1 MSISLATEVVI
12 MEKFSDLEEALV
24 LRALSML
31 EVEENVEETE
41 GNSLTLSLWVEDLG
55 GEDVLMRQI
64 IVIKDSPTDYSV
76 YDMDDEETQEVDLV
90 FEGGFANMIQYLSSI
105 NNVLLSV
112 YASHYEQATF
122 EMLNKI
128 RKGEIVSPKESEDGG
143 MRS

>member
-1 MSISLATEVVI
+1 MEAN
-12 MEKFSDLEEALV
+12 MEKFSDLEEALI

-31 EVEENVEETE
+31 EVEENIEEAE
-41 GNSLTLSLWVEDLG
+41 ENSLTLSLWVEDLD
-55 GEDVLMRQI
+55 GEDILMRQI

-105 NNVLLSV
+105 NNVFLGV

-143 MRS
+143 MRA

>member
-1 MSISLATEVVI
+1 
-12 MEKFSDLEEALV
+12 MEKFSELEEALIAS
-24 LRALSML
+24 ALSML
-31 EVEENVEETE
+31 EIEENIEEAE
-41 GNSLTLSLWVEDLG
+41 ENSVTMSLWIEDLDG
-55 GEDVLMRQI
+55 KDTLMRQI
-64 IVIKDSPTDYSV
+64 IIVKDSPTDYSV

-112 YASHYEQATF
+112 YASHFEQATF

-143 MRS
+143 MMS

>member
-1 MSISLATEVVI
+1 
-12 MEKFSDLEEALV
+12 MEKFSDLEEALIAS
-24 LRALSML
+24 ALSML
-31 EVEENVEETE
+31 EIEENIEEAE
-41 GNSLTLSLWVEDLG
+41 ENSITMSLWIEDLDG
-55 GEDVLMRQI
+55 KDTLMRQI
-64 IVIKDSPTDYSV
+64 IIVKDSPTDYSV

-105 NNVLLSV
+105 NNVLLGV

-143 MRS
+143 TRS

>member
-1 MSISLATEVVI
+1 
-12 MEKFSDLEEALV
+12 MEKFSELEEV
-24 LRALSML
+24 LIASALSML
-31 EVEENVEETE
+31 EIEENIEEAE
-41 GNSLTLSLWVEDLG
+41 ENSITMSLWIEDLDG
-55 GEDVLMRQI
+55 KDTLMRQI
-64 IVIKDSPTDYSV
+64 IIVKDSPTDYSV

-105 NNVLLSV
+105 NNVLLGV
-112 YASHYEQATF
+112 YASHFEQATF

>member
-1 MSISLATEVVI
+1 
-12 MEKFSDLEEALV
+12 MEKFSELEEV
-24 LRALSML
+24 LISSALSML
-31 EVEENVEETE
+31 EIEENIEEAE
-41 GNSLTLSLWVEDLG
+41 ENSITMSLWIEDLDG
-55 GEDVLMRQI
+55 KDTLMRQI
-64 IVIKDSPTDYSV
+64 IIVKDSPTDYSV

-105 NNVLLSV
+105 NNVLLGV

-143 MRS
+143 IRS

>member
-1 MSISLATEVVI
+1 MEAN
-12 MEKFSDLEEALV
+12 MEKFSDLEEALI

-31 EVEENVEETE
+31 EVEENIEEAE
-41 GNSLTLSLWVEDLG
+41 ENSLTLSLWVEDFD
-55 GEDVLMRQI
+55 GEDILMRQI

-105 NNVLLSV
+105 NSVLLGV

-128 RKGEIVSPKESEDGG
+128 RKGKVVSPKDSEDGG
-143 MRS
+143 MMA

>member
-1 MSISLATEVVI
+1 
-12 MEKFSDLEEALV
+12 MEKFSDLEEALI

-31 EVEENVEETE
+31 EVEENIEEAE
-41 GNSLTLSLWVEDLG
+41 ENSLTLSLWVEDLD

-64 IVIKDSPTDYSV
+64 IIVKDSPTDYSV

-105 NNVLLSV
+105 NNVLLGV

-122 EMLNKI
+122 EMLKQNQK
-128 RKGEIVSPKESEDGG
+128 RKSSSPKGSEDGG
-143 MRS
+143 MMA

>member
-1 MSISLATEVVI
+1 

>member
-1 MSISLATEVVI
+1 
-12 MEKFSDLEEALV
+12 MERFSDLEEALI
-24 LRALSML
+24 LSALSML
-31 EVEENVEETE
+31 EVEENIEEAE
-41 GNSLTLSLWVEDLG
+41 ENSLTLSLWIEDLD
-55 GEDVLMRQI
+55 GEDTLMRQI
-64 IVIKDSPTDYSV
+64 IIVKDSPTDYSV

-143 MRS
+143 MMS